1 MTKGYSFKRMFIF
14 VLNIPAS
21 SVCDDDHHRAHKLI
35 LEELS
40 PFPKIEMKVQKTLN
54 IGLVM
59 LLLHAMMIIIMH
71 IR

>member
-1 MTKGYSFKRMFIF
+1 MFIF

-21 SVCDDDHHRAHKLI
+21 SACDDDHHRAHKI
-35 LEELS
+35 VLEALS
-40 PFPKIEMKVQKTLN
+40 PFPKIEMIVRKTLN
-54 IGLVM
+54 MGLVM